1 MEVKVSLGDVRA
13 RSQESRR
20 ARNKGDLCDGD
31 GGDGGGQR
39 GGARSM
45 ARTDRWLGSV
55 SSLSFAL
62 VSVQPTEATAANVV

>member
-31 GGDGGGQR
+31 GGDGGQR